1 MPSRIKLSRQR
12 AEISRLVLSLLRLS
26 TTYNPSNNYGATIT
40 DALICTA
47 IYIGQFEGKP
57 MSPGKLSTYTGIP
70 RATVVR
76 HLDTLLASGRIEKP
90 DGTYQLPIDALNHP
104 DVVAMISEAER
115 LILRTSALLSKMD
128 TKPLATLLGVLYV

>member
-26 TTYNPSNNYGATIT
+26 TVYNPSENYGATVT

-57 MSPGKLSTYTGIP
+57 MSTGKLSSYTGIP
-70 RATVVR
+70 RPTVAR
-76 HLDTLLASGRIEKP
+76 HLVALLASGRIEKP
-90 DGTYQLPIDALNHP
+90 DGTYQLPLDALNDP
-104 DVVAMISEAER
+104 DVIAMIVESER
-115 LILRTSALLSKMD
+115 LIHRTSALLSKMD
-128 TKPLATLLGVLYV
+128 TKPIAT